1 MLAGGYDERL
11 RVQPRT
17 EHPKKIR
24 ELWDKR
30 GKACYNNYRL
40 FLHKPT
46 KVGWCYMMNPG

>member
-30 GKACYNNYRL
+30 GKHAIIIIGCFSTSLQRL
-40 FLHKPT
+40 
-46 KVGWCYMMNPG
+46 VGVI